1 MTHRKSFGSYIWAKL
16 EGRNQLKKV
25 LANSGWLFADKL
37 IRMCVGLAVG
47 VWIARYLGVKQFGQ
61 LNFAI
66 AFASLFTALATLGL
80 DQIVIRELVRHPDQ
94 KNEILGSAFA
104 LKLMGGLVAFAVVNA
119 TIWMVRPTDFLTHWL
134 VGIIAAGMIFQAFDA
149 IDLWF
154 QSQVKSKF
162 TVYAKSTAF
171 LILSAVKV
179 GLILYGAGLMA
190 FAWTGLAEVVVG
202 ALGLMVAFKSVGSSF
217 GSLEIHWPRMLQLL
231 KESWPLLLSGL
242 AITFYMRID
251 QVMLGEM
258 LGEHDVGIYSA
269 ALRLSEVWY
278 VIPMV
283 IVSSV
288 MPSFTEARAHSEEL
302 YYQRLQKL
310 FTYLVR
316 IAYLVAIP
324 MTIIATPLITLLFGT
339 QYSSAG
345 PVLAVH
351 IWAALFVFLGVA
363 RGIYSINEGLNIPV
377 MFGTISGAIL
387 NILLNIILIP
397 RYGAL
402 GAAIATIFSYGFSDV
417 VFYRFIPSYR
427 KIYKMMLSA
436 LTFGIVKAK

>member
-1 MTHRKSFGSYIWAKL
+1 
-16 EGRNQLKKV
+16 
-25 LANSGWLFADKL
+25 
-37 IRMCVGLAVG
+37 
-47 VWIARYLGVKQFGQ
+47 
-61 LNFAI
+61 
-66 AFASLFTALATLGL
+66 
-80 DQIVIRELVRHPDQ
+80 
-94 KNEILGSAFA
+94 
-104 LKLMGGLVAFAVVNA
+104 
-119 TIWMVRPTDFLTHWL
+119 
-134 VGIIAAGMIFQAFDA
+134 
-149 IDLWF
+149 
-154 QSQVKSKF
+154 
-162 TVYAKSTAF
+162 
-171 LILSAVKV
+171 
-179 GLILYGAGLMA
+179 
-190 FAWTGLAEVVVG
+190 
-202 ALGLMVAFKSVGSSF
+202 
-217 GSLEIHWPRMLQLL
+217 MLQLL

-363 RGIYSINEGLNIPV
+363 RRIYSINEGLNIPV
-377 MFGTISGAIL
+377 MFGTISGALI
-387 NILLNIILIP
+387 NVLLNIILIP

-417 VFYRFIPSYR
+417 VFYQFIPSYR

>member
-1 MTHRKSFGSYIWAKL
+1 MTHRKSFASYIWAKL
-16 EGRNQLKKV
+16 DGRDQLKKV

-80 DQIVIRELVRHPDQ
+80 DQIVVRELVRYPDQ
-94 KNEILGSAFA
+94 KNEILGSTFA
-104 LKLMGGLVAFAVVNA
+104 LKLMGGLVAFTVIVV
-119 TIWMVRPTDFLTHWL
+119 TIWMVRPTDPLAQWL
-134 VGIIAAGMIFQAFDA
+134 VGIIAAGMIFQTFDA

-162 TVYAKSTAF
+162 TVYAKNTAF

-190 FAWTGLAEVVVG
+190 FAWAGLAEIVVG
-202 ALGLMVAFKSVGSSF
+202 ALGLVIAFKLSGNPF
-217 GSLEIHWPRMLQLL
+217 GTLQVHWPRMFQLL

-242 AITFYMRID
+242 AITLYMRID

-258 LGEHDVGIYSA
+258 LGEQDVGLYSA

-278 VIPMV
+278 VVPMV
-283 IVSSV
+283 VISSV
-288 MPSFTEARAHSEEL
+288 MPSFTEARAQSEEL

-310 FTYLVR
+310 FTYLAR
-316 IAYLVAIP
+316 TAYLVAIP
-324 MTIIATPLITLLFGT
+324 MTIIATPLITLLFGA

-351 IWAALFVFLGVA
+351 ISTL
-363 RGIYSINEGLNIPV
+363 R
-377 MFGTISGAIL
+377 
-387 NILLNIILIP
+387 
-397 RYGAL
+397 
-402 GAAIATIFSYGFSDV
+402 
-417 VFYRFIPSYR
+417 
-427 KIYKMMLSA
+427 
-436 LTFGIVKAK
+436 